1 MVSAEQKEYTEVF
14 VHRRVAENNDTM
26 IDFQTGNLMERILH
40 KDNFNKAYKKKN
52 QIKEQEVLAEWAQMN
67 V

>member
-40 KDNFNKAYKKKN
+40 KDNFNKAYKK
-52 QIKEQEVLAEWAQMN
+52 
-67 V
+67 